1 MAVAVIAAALP
12 IFKNRRLRRLQDL
25 KAAIFVT

>member
-12 IFKNRRLRRLQDL
+12 IFKNRRLRRLLDL